1 MPLGIDCAHEIQI
14 RRWKGLTLT
23 FFVPS
28 GEFWRV
34 PQVYLKA
41 LEIVGFKSF
50 ADKTRLEFEPG
61 MTAIVGPNG
70 CGKSNVSDAVR
81 WVLGEQS
88 AKALRGAKMEDVIF
102 NGTDKHKP
110 LGMAE
115 VSLTLADCESV
126 LGTEY
131 NEVTVSRR
139 VFRSGEGQYFIN
151 KAPCRLKDI
160 QRLFMDTGV
169 GTNSYSLMEQGK
181 IDRILSSHPEDR
193 RAVFEEASGITKF
206 KADKREAL
214 RKLDQTEA
222 NLLRL
227 DDIIREVKRQIIS
240 LQRQAGK
247 ARRYQEIQTQLRALD
262 LFATR
267 ERLDQM
273 NEHIRTLE
281 TRLAAINEQDDAARA
296 DIENVETQT
305 SGLRQDLEHIEA
317 AIADAM
323 EAAMTARTE
332 LDRAKEAIRHSEER
346 RIELQQL
353 SERDSRDAAE
363 AQERRAQ
370 HEKSLQEQQANL
382 ERAKADHTAAER
394 ELAEHAQQ
402 LTAAEQRVEEIGKLL
417 HKLRTEQ
424 VELDSRG
431 ANLQNQLTQLD
442 ANERANVIRRE
453 RLAAEHAESVRA
465 LELFEKR
472 QQAMAGRLSELT
484 GAVEAARSLLA
495 ELESQKLDKSN
506 AANSLQKELNALKS
520 QLAAR
525 RAQIELLEESG
536 QQHEGFALG
545 ARQLL
550 NADDSVQVDRSKI
563 LGPLAEMITIDAH
576 WQSAL
581 EAALRPWLDAIVVD
595 GDAAALSILHAMETQ
610 SGGAVRLLSTAAR
623 PAYPPPV
630 GVNRLLDLVRA
641 PDHLRPALECI
652 MGHICTANSAA
663 EIPEHRPAGLA
674 WVTPSGLLLSPNG
687 TSELW
692 RREDAG
698 GNPLTRQQ
706 LLNGW
711 REELAGMEE
720 DLLRREETLATIN
733 GEENGLLEA
742 MRNSR
747 TALDES
753 RRQLNTAEG
762 ENRVIEQEVKQARER
777 AETVAWEMQSIEAQ
791 HKSGDEKRTG
801 ILNAIEEV
809 RTKQADGR
817 AALSSKT
824 EELREAEQHRNRCSS
839 EAAERRIRYSE
850 TRQVVQSLANS
861 TTQLSARVQELAA
874 LIEDRSRGVSTYLSR
889 IADLARSREETE
901 GRVAPLQAD
910 VTRHNETLDQEKARR
925 DETSRALAQLDVALR
940 AKRTHLDDIR
950 SKKSA
955 SEVELAQLQVR
966 RQNQIE
972 RVTGDYR
979 VTLEEIAQAPEPEWE
994 NGERPEREAL
1004 EILIAELRAKLEA
1017 MGPVNLVAIEEHREL
1032 EERYTFLTQQQTD
1045 LTNSKAQLMD
1055 LIQQINKTTT
1065 EMFAETFAKVNAN
1078 FQQMF
1083 VKLFGGGS
1091 AKLVLVDE
1099 GDVLESGIEIIARP
1113 PGKKLQTVSLLSG
1126 GERTMTAVALLFSL
1140 YLVKPSPFCLLDELD
1155 AALDEANIG
1164 RFVSTVKG
1172 FLERSQFIV
1181 ITHNRQTIAAAHT
1194 LYGVTMPEQG
1204 VSKIVS
1210 VKFSEHETRAD
1221 HYPPQ
1226 SSSSPPSPA
1235 PASRAD

>member
-1 MPLGIDCAHEIQI
+1 M
-14 RRWKGLTLT
+14 
-23 FFVPS
+23 
-28 GEFWRV
+28 
-34 PQVYLKA
+34 YLKA

-81 WVLGEQS
+81 WALGEQS

-102 NGTDKHKP
+102 NGTDTHKP

-115 VSLTLADCESV
+115 VSLTLADCESA

-131 NEVTVSRR
+131 NEVTISRR

-160 QRLFMDTGV
+160 QRLFMDTGI

-247 ARRYQEIQTQLRALD
+247 ARRYQELQTQLRALD

-273 NEHIRTLE
+273 NEQIRALE
-281 TRLAAINEQDDAARA
+281 TRVASISEQDEAARA
-296 DIENVETQT
+296 DIERVESETAD
-305 SGLRQDLEHIEA
+305 LRRQLELIEKT
-317 AIADAM
+317 IADAM
-323 EAAMTARTE
+323 EAAMAARTE
-332 LDRAKEAIRHSEER
+332 LDRAKETIRHSEER

-363 AQERRAQ
+363 AQDRRTQ
-370 HEKSLQEQQANL
+370 HEKTLQEQQAHL
-382 ERAKADHTAAER
+382 ERARVDHATAER
-394 ELAEHAQQ
+394 ELSEHAQQ
-402 LTAAEQRVEEIGKLL
+402 LTAAEQRVEEVGRLL

-424 VELDSRG
+424 VELDARG
-431 ANLQNQLTQLD
+431 AQLQNQLSQLD
-442 ANERANVIRRE
+442 ANERSNIIRRE
-453 RLAAEHAESVRA
+453 RLAAEHAESARA
-465 LELFEKR
+465 LEVFEKR
-472 QQAMAGRLSELT
+472 GQAMAGRLSELA
-484 GAVEAARSLLA
+484 GAAEAAQTLVSDI
-495 ELESQKLDKSN
+495 ESQKLDKSN
-506 AANSLQKELNALKS
+506 AATSLQKEMNALKS
-520 QLAAR
+520 QIAAR

-563 LGPLAEMITIDAH
+563 LGPLAEMIKIDAH

-595 GDAAALSILHAMETQ
+595 GDVAALSILRAMEDQ
-610 SGGAVRLLSTAAR
+610 SGGAVRLLSTSAR
-623 PAYPPPV
+623 PAYPTAS

-641 PDHLRPALECI
+641 PDHIRPALECI
-652 MGHICTANSAA
+652 IGHICIANSAA
-663 EIPEHRPAGLA
+663 EIPEQRAAGLA
-674 WVTPSGLLLSPNG
+674 WVTPGGLLLSPNG
-687 TSELW
+687 TAELW

-711 REELAGMEE
+711 REELTGMEE
-720 DLLRREETLATIN
+720 NIRRHEETLNTIA
-733 GEENGLLEA
+733 GEENGLIDA
-742 MRNSR
+742 TRNAR
-747 TALDES
+747 TALDE
-753 RRQLNTAEG
+753 RRRELNTAEG
-762 ENRVIEQEVKQARER
+762 ENRIIEQEVKQARER

-801 ILNAIEEV
+801 ILSAIEEV
-809 RTKQADGR
+809 RTQQADR
-817 AALSSKT
+817 RSAISAKT
-824 EELREAEQHRNRCSS
+824 EELRDAEQNRNRCSS
-839 EAAERRIRYSE
+839 EAAERRIRFSE
-850 TRQVVQSLANS
+850 TRQAVQSLSDS
-861 TTQLSARVQELAA
+861 TAQLGARTRELAA
-874 LIEDRSRGVSTYLSR
+874 LIDERSRGVSTYLSR
-889 IADLARSREETE
+889 IADLARLREEAE
-901 GRVAPLQAD
+901 ARIAPLQAD
-910 VTRHNETLDQEKARR
+910 VTKENETLEQERAHR
-925 DETSRALAQLDVALR
+925 DETSRTLAQLDATLR

-955 SEVELAQLQVR
+955 SDVELAQLQVR

-979 VTLEEIAQAPEPEWE
+979 VTLEAIAEAPEPEWE

-1004 EILIAELRAKLEA
+1004 ETQIAELRAKLEA

-1065 EMFAETFAKVNAN
+1065 EMFADTFAKVNAN
-1078 FQQMF
+1078 FQDMF

-1164 RFVSTVKG
+1164 RFVSAVKG

-1194 LYGVTMPEQG
+1194 LYGVTMQEHG
-1204 VSKIVS
+1204 ISKIVS
-1210 VKFSEHETRAD
+1210 VKFSEHESRAD

-1226 SSSSPPSPA
+1226 PTSTPA
-1235 PASRAD
+1235 PSTTA